1 MRFRIH
7 TSLNGLEPLQRL
19 INAAYR
25 GNDGPGR
32 WTTEQHLVAG
42 DRIHRD
48 ALVSLIQ
55 HPQTEL
61 IVGVEGMAGVEEGN
75 VVSCIAI
82 KQLEDAVEF
91 GTFAV
96 APALQGLGYGAQ
108 LLDFAEAHARRY
120 RLPFQVCVVT
130 QNTQLIRFYERR
142 GYVRTGAL
150 LPYPTDQNVGQP
162 KRHDISLTQLVKPL
176 CW

>member
-1 MRFRIH
+1 MLFRIH
-7 TSLNGLEPLQRL
+7 TSLNGLERLLLL
-19 INAAYR
+19 INGAYR
-25 GNDGPGR
+25 GNSGARR
-32 WTTEQHLVAG
+32 WTSEQHLVAG

-55 HPQTEL
+55 HPQSEL
-61 IVGVEGMAGVEEGN
+61 IVGVEGMEGVEEGD

-82 KQLEDAVEF
+82 KQLTDAVEF

-108 LLDFAEAHARRY
+108 LLDFAETHARRY
-120 RLPFQVCVVT
+120 GLPFQVCVVT

-142 GYVRTGAL
+142 GYARTGAL

-162 KRHDISLTQLVKPL
+162 KCLDISLTQLVKPL
-176 CW
+176 